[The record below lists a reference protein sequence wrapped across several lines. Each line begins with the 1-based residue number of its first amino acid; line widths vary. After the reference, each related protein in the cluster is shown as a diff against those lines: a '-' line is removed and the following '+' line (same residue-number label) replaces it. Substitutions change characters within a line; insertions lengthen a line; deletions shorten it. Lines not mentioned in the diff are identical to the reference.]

1 MWSTLT
7 AIMAIASAPASD
19 SVPFLVSGAW
29 LAEHLKDPK
38 LVMLQIGD
46 QTTKPLYDQGHI
58 PGALFLNPF
67 EELARPR
74 QEGALFLELP
84 DLAQLA
90 ATLER
95 KGISN
100 DSHVV
105 LYWAQEYF
113 SPTSRAF
120 LTLEYAGLRGRVS
133 ILDGGLE
140 GWKAEGRPVSTEV
153 PAPAP
158 GKFTPRPVAE
168 IVVDAGWVRDNLKN
182 QSVAIVDARDT
193 SFYNGRETRQ
203 ARSGRIPGAVSV
215 PFASMVTEG
224 AKFKSLDQLR
234 GIFAAAGIEKG
245 DKVVTYCHIGQ
256 QATLVWFVARML
268 GHDAALYDGSFQ
280 DWAQRSELPVVSGK
294 P

>member
-7 AIMAIASAPASD
+7 AIMTIAIASSD

-38 LVMLQIGD
+38 LVLLQIGD
-46 QTTKPLYDQGHI
+46 QASKPAYDQGHI

-74 QEGALFLELP
+74 QEGALYLELP
-84 DLAQLA
+84 EVTKLA
-90 ATLER
+90 ATLEG

-100 DSHVV
+100 ESHVV

-153 PAPAP
+153 PTPAR
-158 GKFTPRPVAE
+158 GGFTPRPLTG
-168 IVVDAGWVRDNLKN
+168 IVVDANWVRANLEN
-182 QSVAIVDARDT
+182 PSVAIVDARDS
-193 SFYNGRETRQ
+193 SFYHGRETRQ

-215 PFASMVTEG
+215 PFSSMVTEE

-234 GIFAAAGIEKG
+234 GIFAAAGIERG

-256 QATLVWFVARML
+256 QATLVWFVARIL
-268 GHDAALYDGSFQ
+268 GHEAALYDGSFQ
-280 DWAQRSELPVVSGK
+280 DWAQRSELPVVTGK